1 MVETQPATLLAILAD
16 KKDPIVS
23 FTGKTMSRRNRR
35 DGSAVDRDRRSA
47 GKGAETRINH
57 TTNAIDVDCE
67 EHMLPHA
74 FVAGFE
80 HSKAYK
86 VWAKEW
92 SWSIRARWHLCAR
105 TRFFRHSKN
114 AWLAAKSSA
123 DAKVTAT

>member
-1 MVETQPATLLAILAD
+1 
-16 KKDPIVS
+16 
-23 FTGKTMSRRNRR
+23 MSRRNRR

-86 VWAKEW
+86 VWAKEVVVDKGQVE
-92 SWSIRARWHLCAR
+92 SLRPNTILRALEESMAR
-105 TRFFRHSKN
+105 CYREGHMWPRLPRQFWVK
-114 AWLAAKSSA
+114 AG
-123 DAKVTAT
+123 